1 MDREVNGTTSLAK
14 PSQSQAAL
22 VVIRQ
27 AAGDWWDNW
36 FALATLGLVW
46 LLASLTVVLIPPA
59 LFGLAY
65 ALRSIPQGEAPSV
78 GDWWRGVRQY
88 FGQAWLLAFINL
100 VLAVLFW
107 TNIWFYGQIG
117 TPLAEGLRWFFL
129 PLTLI
134 WLVIQ
139 FYAVPFLLEQERKHL
154 GIALR
159 NGFYLM
165 LAAPLYT
172 LIVGGV
178 ALGLLFL
185 TLLLVAPLL
194 LGVPALI
201 LLLSS
206 YAVTERITAYQL
218 R

>member
-1 MDREVNGTTSLAK
+1 MDREVNGTTTLAK

-22 VVIRQ
+22 AVIRQ
-27 AAGDWWDNW
+27 AAGEWWDNW
-36 FALATLGLVW
+36 FTLATLGLVW
-46 LLASLTVVLIPPA
+46 LLASPTVVLAPPA

-65 ALRSIPQGEAPSV
+65 ALRSISQGEAPSV
-78 GDWWRGVRQY
+78 SDWWRGTRQY
-88 FGQAWLLAFINL
+88 FGQAWLLALINL
-100 VLAVLFW
+100 VLALLFW

-117 TPLAEGLRWFFL
+117 TPLADGLRWVFL
-129 PLTLI
+129 PLTLV

-139 FYAVPFLLEQERKHL
+139 FYAVSFLLEQERKHL
-154 GIALR
+154 GLALR

-172 LIVGGV
+172 LMVGGV

-185 TLLLVAPLL
+185 SLLLVAPLL

-201 LLLSS
+201 LLLS
-206 YAVTERITAYQL
+206 YTAVTERIAVYQL

>member
-1 MDREVNGTTSLAK
+1 MDREVNETTSLVK
-14 PSQSQAAL
+14 PTQSQAAL
-22 VVIRQ
+22 AVIRQ
-27 AAGDWWDNW
+27 AAGEWWDNW

-46 LLASLTVVLIPPA
+46 LLASLTVVLTPPA

-65 ALRSIPQGEAPSV
+65 ALRSILQGEAPSV
-78 GDWWRGVRQY
+78 GDWWRGTRQY

-117 TPLAEGLRWFFL
+117 TPLADGLRWVFL
-129 PLTLI
+129 PLSLI

-139 FYAVPFLLEQERKHL
+139 FYAVSFLLEQERKHL
-154 GIALR
+154 GLALR

-172 LIVGGV
+172 LMVGGV
-178 ALGLLFL
+178 ALGLLIL
-185 TLLLVAPLL
+185 TLLLIAPLL

>member
-1 MDREVNGTTSLAK
+1 MDREVNGTTTLTK

-22 VVIRQ
+22 AVIRQ
-27 AAGDWWDNW
+27 AAGEWCDNW
-36 FALATLGLVW
+36 FTLATLGLVW
-46 LLASLTVVLIPPA
+46 LLASLTVVLASPA

-65 ALRSIPQGEAPSV
+65 ALRSILQGEAPSV
-78 GDWWRGVRQY
+78 SDWWRGTRQY
-88 FGQAWLLAFINL
+88 FGQAWLLALINL
-100 VLAVLFW
+100 VLALLFW

-117 TPLAEGLRWFFL
+117 TPLAYGLRWVFL

-139 FYAVPFLLEQERKHL
+139 FYAVSFLLEQERKHL
-154 GIALR
+154 GLALR

-185 TLLLVAPLL
+185 SLLLVAPLL

-201 LLLSS
+201 LLLSY
-206 YAVTERITAYQL
+206 YAVTERIAAYQL